1 MLDQLNRVH
10 VPQDNLTPIIYDM
23 IFVLF
28 GAKQM
33 KMVIFLFCLFC
44 CYIAFY
50 FVPQWRTTERPN
62 NGGHLCSKCRRTTE
76 RPNKVQGDSE
86 AV

>member
-1 MLDQLNRVH
+1 MLDQLNQVH

-33 KMVIFLFCLFC
+33 KMEI
-44 CYIAFY
+44 FY
-50 FVPQWRTTERPN
+50 FAYFVVILLFILSLNGEKSGKRKMSNFRVAKEKWAKLSVKN
-62 NGGHLCSKCRRTTE
+62 NFPPKI
-76 RPNKVQGDSE
+76 
-86 AV
+86 